1 MNWWQYLILANLY
14 LGLFYGFYA
23 LLLRKETFFQLN
35 RIYLVSS
42 AAISFLLPLIQAD
55 WVQNL
60 FITRQVKQV
69 IFNAPVIALQ
79 YTGKTETDFLSVGHL
94 IAYAYLAGLLA
105 FAIRFTWQLA
115 SLQRLISRHTAGAY
129 SFFKKVQVSGE
140 LSEHEVVSA
149 HEHVHARQWHSADVM
164 LIELISIINWFNPV
178 IYLYRNAVKHTHEF
192 IADRQVIDAG
202 ADKAGYAMLLLNQTF
217 NAPVHNLVNPFFNHS
232 LLKQRIMMLQKNRS
246 QRVKLLKYGLSAPLF
261 VLMLILSSATINDNK
276 TVLAINKKAEKVMET
291 SVTDVVPKEYIII
304 DEPIIKQQPKQT
316 VKQIE
321 IVEPQTLKA
330 EAKQLELMLDTVPKK
345 SNEVFTA
352 VEQLPEFPGG
362 LKAFGKYLQNS
373 IKYPAEDVKNKASGK
388 VFVQFIV
395 EEDGALSNLNVLRGV
410 SATINAEAVRVLK
423 ASPKW
428 SPGKQNGHPVRV
440 QFTVPIA
447 FNLPAADNAVKE
459 SEKQGTL
466 IPGNGDDEK
475 QATTSFKG
483 EKVKGNVNDVVV
495 IGFAA
500 KDTAK
505 LGTGLI
511 LRGDKSDLKNV
522 TYYLNGKEMTAKE
535 MKELN
540 PNSIKSID
548 VIKDSSKKEGEKGYG
563 KVMVTTK

>member
-1 MNWWQYLILANLY
+1 MTWWQYLILANLY

-35 RIYLVSS
+35 RIYLVAS
-42 AAISFLLPLIQAD
+42 AMLSFLLPLIQAN

-60 FITRQVKQV
+60 FITQQVKTV
-69 IFNAPVIALQ
+69 IYNAPVIALQ
-79 YTGKTETDFLSVGHL
+79 YTGTENDIVSIGHI

-115 SLQRLISRHTAGAY
+115 SLQRLISKHTAGAY
-129 SFFKKVQVSGE
+129 SFFNKIRVSGE
-140 LSEHEVVSA
+140 LSEHDVVSA

-178 IYLYRNAVKHTHEF
+178 VYLYRKAVKHIHEF

-217 NAPVHNLVNPFFNHS
+217 NAPVHSLVNPFFNHS
-232 LLKQRIMMLQKNRS
+232 LLKQRIMMLQKSRS

-261 VLMLILSSATINDNK
+261 LLMLILSSATINDNK
-276 TVLAINKKAEKVMET
+276 TVKAINKTAEKVLGK
-291 SVTDVVPKEYIII
+291 SVAEVVPTEYITI
-304 DEPIIKQQPKQT
+304 DEPVKQQPKQT

-321 IVEPQTLKA
+321 IIEPQTLTA
-330 EAKQLELMLDTVPKK
+330 QAKPMELTLDTVPKGG
-345 SNEVFTA
+345 NEVFTA
-352 VEQLPEFPGG
+352 VEQQPEFPGG
-362 LKAFGKYLQNS
+362 IKGFAKYLQTS

-395 EEDGALSNLNVLRGV
+395 ERDGSLNDIQVLRGI
-410 SATINAEAVRVLK
+410 SETMNAEAVRVLK
-423 ASPKW
+423 RSPKW
-428 SPGKQNGHPVRV
+428 SPGKQNGKPVRV
-440 QFTVPIA
+440 QYTVPIA
-447 FNLPAADNAVKE
+447 FNLPSADNAVKE

-466 IPGNGDDEK
+466 IPGNGDGEK
-475 QATTSFKG
+475 PAAIAFKG
-483 EKVKGNVNDVVV
+483 EKVKGKANEVVV

-505 LGTGLI
+505 SGTGLI
-511 LRGDKSDLKNV
+511 LRGDKSDAKNV
-522 TYYLNGKEMTAKE
+522 KYYLNGKEMTAKE
-535 MKELN
+535 MKDLD
-540 PNSIKSID
+540 PKTIKSID

-563 KVMVTTK
+563 KIMVTTK

>member
-1 MNWWQYLILANLY
+1 MTWWQYLILANLY

-35 RIYLVSS
+35 RVYLVAS
-42 AAISFLLPLIQAD
+42 AILSFLLPLIQAN

-60 FITRQVKQV
+60 FITQQVKMV
-69 IFNAPVIALQ
+69 IYNAPVIALQ
-79 YTGKTETDFLSVGHL
+79 YTGTENEIISIGHV
-94 IAYAYLAGLLA
+94 IAYTYLAGLLA

-115 SLQRLISRHTAGAY
+115 SLQRLISKHTAGAY

-178 IYLYRNAVKHTHEF
+178 VYLYRKAVKHTHEF

-276 TVLAINKKAEKVMET
+276 TVKAINKTAETVLET
-291 SVTDVVPKEYIII
+291 SVTEVVPKEYISIE
-304 DEPIIKQQPKQT
+304 EPAKQQPEQT
-316 VKQIE
+316 VKEIE
-321 IVEPQTLKA
+321 IVEPALPKA
-330 EAKQLELMLDTVPKK
+330 QSKITEIQIDTVPKGN
-345 SNEVFTA
+345 NEVFTA
-352 VEQLPEFPGG
+352 VETHPQFPGG
-362 LKAFGKYLQNS
+362 LKAFGTYLQTN
-373 IKYPAEDVKNKASGK
+373 IKYPAEDVKNKASGR

-395 EEDGALSNLNVLRGV
+395 EKDGSLSNLNVLRGV
-410 SATINAEAVRVLK
+410 SATINAEALRVLK

-428 SPGKQNGHPVRV
+428 SPGMQNGKPVRV
-440 QFTVPIA
+440 QYTVPIA

-466 IPGNGDDEK
+466 IPGNGDDDDK
-475 QATTSFKG
+475 PQFSGQKIKG
-483 EKVKGNVNDVVV
+483 KINDVVV
-495 IGFAA
+495 IGYG
-500 KDTAK
+500 KRDTSKFGNVLK
-505 LGTGLI
+505 LRGTGT
-511 LRGDKSDLKNV
+511 DLKGV
-522 TYYLNGKEMTAKE
+522 TYYLNGKEMTEKE
-535 MKELN
+535 IKELD
-540 PNSIKSID
+540 PNTIKSID
-548 VIKDSSKKEGEKGYG
+548 VVKDALKKEGG
-563 KVMVTTK
+563 KIMVTTK